1 MNDGRPRSHSRHW
14 ARHLPNLICVFRILL
29 VWPIVQSILDGR
41 LALALALILLAG
53 FSDGLDG
60 FLAKHFDWRS
70 RLGGLLDPLAD
81 KLLLVATF
89 LTLAWVGLLPLWLAA
104 VVLGRDLVI
113 ITGGTAYQFFIGPV
127 QPSPTL
133 VSKLNTGAQL
143 LCILTA
149 LAGEAFGWPG
159 RPVLIALG
167 ALVLTT
173 SIVSG
178 LDYVIRWSAKAGA
191 GARA

>member
-1 MNDGRPRSHSRHW
+1 MSHPGRQSGL
-14 ARHLPNLICVFRILL
+14 RHLPNLICLFRILL
-29 VWPIVQSILDGR
+29 VWPIVQSVLAGH

-53 FSDGLDG
+53 ASDGLDG
-60 FLAKHFDWRS
+60 FLAKHFGWRS

-89 LTLAWVGLLPLWLAA
+89 MTLAWVGLLPLWLAA

-113 ITGGTAYQFFIGPV
+113 VTGGMAYQFLIGPV

-133 VSKLNTGAQL
+133 VSKFNTGAQL
-143 LCILTA
+143 LCVLSA
-149 LAGEAFGWPG
+149 LAGQVFGWPE
-159 RPVLIALG
+159 RPVLVAFG

-173 SIVSG
+173 SVVSG
-178 LDYVIRWSAKAGA
+178 LDYVIRWSAKAAGA